1 MQQLV
6 ELFEPSI
13 ELVQPF
19 RKTKRAVTDLCGI
32 IARHSIKILNLRH
45 ILDVLLSA
53 FDDASFQRGKA
64 GNLAS
69 E

>member
-19 RKTKRAVTDLCGI
+19 RKTKRAVTDFCGI
-32 IARHSIKILNLRH
+32 IARLSIKILNLCH
-45 ILDVLLSA
+45 ILDVLLILSKVVLHTWA
-53 FDDASFQRGKA
+53 HLRHKDC
-64 GNLAS
+64 
-69 E
+69 